1 MKNTVVTERFVITY
15 ICQKYMTSISNTVNT
30 VNNVNP
36 GTQMNFGE

>member
-30 VNNVNP
+30 VEQRGLKN
-36 GTQMNFGE
+36 E